1 MQCALGTLVDTH
13 VSTHTHTIQIYV
25 LSQIRAS
32 TEVGP
37 MLEFDQLSTIKGF
50 T

>member
-13 VSTHTHTIQIYV
+13 VSTHTIQIYV